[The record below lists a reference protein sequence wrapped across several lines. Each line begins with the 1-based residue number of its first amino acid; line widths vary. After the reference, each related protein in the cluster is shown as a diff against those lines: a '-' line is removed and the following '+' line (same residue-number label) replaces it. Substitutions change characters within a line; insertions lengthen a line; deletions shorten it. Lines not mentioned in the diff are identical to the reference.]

1 MVDQDKLFDDSWPDE
16 GISGFSITSSEKNVT
31 SSENKYQTWGSMQ
44 GLTVTV
50 EMQRRG
56 EYAELFVIEE
66 IWQRFLRLEK
76 IEKTA
81 WERLWKRFIDFR
93 EKFPGG
99 KKMTKE
105 LRDCEHQL
113 LEAPY
118 NYKALFRRAI
128 DLSGYGIAGFDVID
142 PFGGLTYDGQ
152 EGRAP
157 ILVEVKSIVGSAN
170 PRIVM
175 TSHEYRIARQNQ
187 DRFVLRVVLVPS
199 EEQRRDPNAY
209 RMIDFTNV
217 CEALNL
223 DKCVLDTIRRGNFDV
238 VLPESSGG

>member
-93 EKFPGG
+93 EKF
-99 KKMTKE
+99 
-105 LRDCEHQL
+105 R
-113 LEAPY
+113 
-118 NYKALFRRAI
+118 
-128 DLSGYGIAGFDVID
+128 
-142 PFGGLTYDGQ
+142 
-152 EGRAP
+152 
-157 ILVEVKSIVGSAN
+157 
-170 PRIVM
+170 
-175 TSHEYRIARQNQ
+175 
-187 DRFVLRVVLVPS
+187 
-199 EEQRRDPNAY
+199 
-209 RMIDFTNV
+209 
-217 CEALNL
+217 
-223 DKCVLDTIRRGNFDV
+223 
-238 VLPESSGG
+238 